1 MVRGDHA
8 ALRFRPYRLPLDPV
22 APLEPADPPE
32 LDAPLE
38 AEPLPDCWRPL
49 RLPEPLA
56 LPEPLRPLPER
67 ALLSLLPL
75 LPLLALRPWL
85 SPHADRASAIAAATM
100 LIESLFM
107 MRSFQ
112 G

>member
-1 MVRGDHA
+1 MPLCFSG
-8 ALRFRPYRLPLDPV
+8 PYRLPLDPV
-22 APLEPADPPE
+22 APLEPAAAPE

-38 AEPLPDCWRPL
+38 AEPFPGCWRPL

-56 LPEPLRPLPER
+56 LPEPLMPLPER

-75 LPLLALRPWL
+75 LAFRPWL
-85 SPHADRASAIAAATM
+85 SPHADRASAIVAATM
-100 LIESLFM
+100 PIESLFM